1 VETLTF
7 LFTDIEGSTGLLR
20 RVGESTY
27 TQLLTDHHALI
38 RSVLAA
44 HDGRE
49 LNTLGDGFFAAFSSP
64 RGCVAAVLQ
73 MQRALE
79 DHAWPDGERLRV
91 RMGVHTGEAS
101 DTAVGPVGLDVHRA
115 ARVASVAHGGQ
126 VLVSETAAALVRD
139 ALPPGATLIDLGV
152 HQLKDLARPE
162 QIFQLSA
169 PGLQAEFPP
178 LRTLRVPAAAATRTL
193 PRDVSSFT
201 GREIEMA
208 RLLADVAAGGRQPG
222 ICAIDGMAG
231 AGKTTL
237 AVHAAH
243 MLASS
248 FPAGQFF
255 LPLHAHTPGQR
266 PVDPADALA
275 SLLMTAGVA
284 AQQIPAALEARAGQW
299 RDYVAGKSIL
309 LLLDDAIGH
318 EQVRPLLP
326 GTPDSLVLITSRRRL
341 TALEDVAVI
350 SLDAM
355 QPHEAELL
363 LARLAGR
370 EDLDSEAGL
379 AAEIARLCGYLPLAI
394 GMLASQLRHHPA
406 RTAAGLAAEMAS
418 ASDRLAILQAENL
431 SVAAAFDLSY
441 ADLTGVQQRS
451 FRRLGLVPGHDFDG
465 YAAAALDDTSLES
478 ARRQLDALYDHHLI
492 TEPAPGRYLLHDLI
506 REHARSLAAANEEDS
521 RTAVGRLVNYYA
533 HTAAAASKHIATWT
547 TLGGR
552 QPPGQPPASAPQIAS
567 SQQAPAWLESERPN
581 LHAAAN
587 YAAAHAMSGH
597 AISIVTAIGGFLR
610 ARGYW
615 DQAAGLYRTALA
627 AAREAGDQLG
637 EAGALDGLG
646 LLQQITGDYA
656 AATANLARAADL
668 FRDMGD
674 RAGRAYALN
683 HLGLVHQDTGKYKAA
698 EANHREALALARA
711 AADPLAEAVS
721 LTNLGQVQQF
731 TGDYPSAIASYETA
745 VPMFRSV
752 NSQFDLADGLALLG
766 GVRRLAGDYEAGAD
780 CERQALDLFRDIG
793 DRLGQAWA
801 LDELGLIQ
809 QLTEDYDGA
818 AASVSE
824 AIELFRD
831 LGDRRGL
838 AMALNSLG
846 ELSARTSALPQAREH
861 HAEALSIARSIGAP
875 LEEARAL
882 EGTGHTFLPDNP
894 EEASAYLRRA
904 LAIYQELGTPD
915 AQRIQ
920 DVLNEH
926 SL

>member
-27 TQLLTDHHALI
+27 TRLLTDHHALI

-79 DHAWPDGERLRV
+79 AHAWPDGEHLRV

-139 ALPPGATLIDLGV
+139 ALPLGATLIDLGV
-152 HQLKDLARPE
+152 HQLKDLGRPE

-178 LRTLRVPAAAATRTL
+178 LRTLRAPAAAATRTL

-201 GREIEMA
+201 GRETEMA
-208 RLLADVAAGGRQPG
+208 RLLADVAAGGRQLG

-248 FPAGQFF
+248 FPDGQFF
-255 LPLHAHTPGQR
+255 LSLHAHTPGER

-284 AQQIPAALEARAGQW
+284 AQQIPAGLEARAGQW

-355 QPHEAELL
+355 QPHEAEVL

-406 RTAAGLAAEMAS
+406 RTAAGLAAEMAA

-451 FRRLGLVPGHDFDG
+451 FCRLGLVPGHDFDG

-521 RTAVGRLVNYYA
+521 RAAVGRLVNYYA

-552 QPPGQPPASAPQIAS
+552 QPPGRPPASAPQIAS
-567 SQQAPAWLESERPN
+567 SRQASAWLESERPN
-581 LHAAAN
+581 LHAAAK
-587 YAAAHAMSGH
+587 YAAARAMSGD

-615 DQAAGLYRTALA
+615 DQAADLYRTALA

-637 EAGALDGLG
+637 EAGALDELG

-668 FRDMGD
+668 FRDIGD
-674 RAGRAYALN
+674 GTGRAYALN
-683 HLGLVHQDTGKYKAA
+683 HLGLVHQDTGEYKAA
-698 EANHREALALARA
+698 EADHRAALASARA
-711 AADPLAEAVS
+711 AADLLAEAVS
-721 LTNLGQVQQF
+721 LTDLGRVQRF

-745 VPMFRSV
+745 VRMLRSV
-752 NSQFDLADGLALLG
+752 NSQFDLAVGLIDLG
-766 GVRRLAGDYEAGAD
+766 VMRGLAGDYEAGAD
-780 CERQALDLFRDIG
+780 CERQARDLFRDLG

-824 AIELFRD
+824 AIELVRG

-846 ELSARTSALPQAREH
+846 ELSVRTSALPQAREH
-861 HAEALSIARSIGAP
+861 HAEALNIARSIGAP

-904 LAIYQELGTPD
+904 LAIYQKLGTPG

-920 DVLNEH
+920 NVLNDH
-926 SL
+926 GL